1 MTKVDLGNGMSM
13 TLRDDL
19 SMGDVEKISRERRVW
34 DADVNQWREDEFAS
48 LVAMIETV
56 VEEWTIV
63 PPVPPTGDGFRSLPL
78 KVGSRIGPPIFE
90 HIKALGLDD
99 EVLTKESGS

>member
-19 SMGDVEKISRERRVW
+19 SMADVENFSAARQVY
-34 DADVNQWREDEFAS
+34 DARFKQWRDDDFAA
-48 LVAMIETV
+48 LVAMVETV

-63 PPVPPTGDGFRSLPL
+63 PPVPPTGDGFRQLPIAM
-78 KVGSRIGPPIFE
+78 GNRIGPAITD
-90 HIKALGLDD
+90 HIKAMGLSDK
-99 EVLTKESGS
+99 VLTKESGS